1 MGIKGLTKL
10 ISEQAPDAMKES
22 ALESFVGR
30 KVAFDASMHIY
41 QFLAVVGR
49 SGDQVLTNEAGE
61 VTAHLQ
67 GLFHRTI
74 RIVEAGIKPIFV
86 FDGKPPEL
94 KSAEIAERREK
105 REEADKALAA
115 AKVAGDAAEV
125 EKLSKRTIKVTKD
138 QNEDCKKLLRL
149 MGIPVLEVRLCS
161 SFSCCC
167 SFFPPI
173 SPSVI
178 PLCLFVFFPC
188 ACVCARACV
197 HVLTIFSARTLQCI
211 YARYMYVYTVMVTRC
226 HDVTHG

>member
-10 ISEQAPDAMKES
+10 ISEQAPDAVKES
-22 ALESFVGR
+22 SLESFVGR

-49 SGDQVLTNEAGE
+49 NGEQVLTNESGE

-115 AKVAGDAAEV
+115 AKEAGDAAEV

-149 MGIPVLEVRLCS
+149 MGIPVLEVRTHILLLRP
-161 SFSCCC
+161 F
-167 SFFPPI
+167 
-173 SPSVI
+173 
-178 PLCLFVFFPC
+178 L
-188 ACVCARACV
+188 
-197 HVLTIFSARTLQCI
+197 SARTVPLCVRVCVH
-211 YARYMYVYTVMVTRC
+211 ALKRLPCSDSSMRMCPTCALRPSRRHVSRTGSERGRGAVC
-226 HDVTHG
+226 GAL

>member
-10 ISEQAPDAMKES
+10 ISEQAPEAMKES
-22 ALESFVGR
+22 SLESFVGR

-115 AKVAGDAAEV
+115 AKEAGDAAEV

-149 MGIPVLEVRLCS
+149 MGIPVLEV
-161 SFSCCC
+161 
-167 SFFPPI
+167 
-173 SPSVI
+173 
-178 PLCLFVFFPC
+178 
-188 ACVCARACV
+188 
-197 HVLTIFSARTLQCI
+197 
-211 YARYMYVYTVMVTRC
+211 
-226 HDVTHG
+226 

>member
-115 AKVAGDAAEV
+115 AKEAGDAAEV

-178 PLCLFVFFPC
+178 PLCLFVFSLC
-188 ACVCARACV
+188 VCMCTCVCACSDN
-197 HVLTIFSARTLQCI
+197 LLGTYSAMHICPIYVCI
-211 YARYMYVYTVMVTRC
+211 YGDGDTMP
-226 HDVTHG
+226 

>member
-115 AKVAGDAAEV
+115 AKEAGDAAEV

-167 SFFPPI
+167 SFFFFAQFHQV
-173 SPSVI
+173 SF
-178 PLCLFVFFPC
+178 LCVCLFFPC

-211 YARYMYVYTVMVTRC
+211 YARYMYVYGDGDTMP
-226 HDVTHG
+226 